1 MTANRLRE
9 FCSEPGLLSAIDWTF
24 KKHRELLVLLR
35 STLITR
41 THIPQLLIREVGL
54 VFYLLL
60 KEAIR
65 GGHYLFSYPTSGGPL
80 SCGLEF
86 EEAKSYSAVPSYT
99 ERHFVPSAMAVMRYV
114 PSSLSQKENQP
125 IGDISY

>member
-35 STLITR
+35 SILITR
-41 THIPQLLIREVGL
+41 THITQLLIREAGL

-65 GGHYLFSYPTSGGPL
+65 RGHYLFSYSTAGGPL
-80 SCGLEF
+80 PCSLEL
-86 EEAKSYSAVPSYT
+86 EEAKSYRAVPSYT
-99 ERHFVPSAMAVMRYV
+99 ERHFVPSAMAVKKYV
-114 PSSLSQKENQP
+114 PSRLSQKENQP
-125 IGDISY
+125 IGVISC